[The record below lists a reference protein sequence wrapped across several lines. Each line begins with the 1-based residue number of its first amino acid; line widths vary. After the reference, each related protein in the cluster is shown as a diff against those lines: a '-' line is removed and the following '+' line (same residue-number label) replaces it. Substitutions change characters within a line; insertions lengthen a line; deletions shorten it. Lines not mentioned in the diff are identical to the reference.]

1 MIMRKK
7 VKQDVLFIIMI
18 CISAIIGWELGE
30 YLF

>member
-1 MIMRKK
+1 MMRKK
-7 VKQDVLFIIMI
+7 VKQDIQFMIMI